1 MSHFS
6 ATWNAYGLCRFS
18 LFLLWLQGLPAFLF
32 SLSGTSYGKHDCH
45 FGTLCFQNV
54 TKVKSRAVLRVLR
67 AGYHVLLSDADVYWF
82 ADVRGAMMGFGPGVM
97 AAQSD
102 NHVDDG
108 ERGGSE
114 G

>member
-1 MSHFS
+1 M
-6 ATWNAYGLCRFS
+6 
-18 LFLLWLQGLPAFLF
+18 
-32 SLSGTSYGKHDCH
+32 
-45 FGTLCFQNV
+45 
-54 TKVKSRAVLRVLR
+54 LRVLR